1 MAQGLRSIL
10 CSESDLVGVPPN
22 KQLQR
27 AVRDEVPE
35 VQRGRPAAELL
46 RYAPNGTRSARC
58 PVSLL
63 QGIGQW
69 SEFHE
74 VGSFR
79 FLTAH
84 RSMGED

>member
-1 MAQGLRSIL
+1 MHKVPKVKRRRRVAD
-10 CSESDLVGVPPN
+10 SE
-22 KQLQR
+22 
-27 AVRDEVPE
+27 
-35 VQRGRPAAELL
+35 

-58 PVSLL
+58 PVSLF